1 MPVPDPI
8 LLNNYYFKPSGQT
21 TYRLNL
27 TDANDDLV
35 LPKGQYFIYLVTT
48 SAYGATLYYGS
59 SAVPPTDDSTT
70 AVPGQFLP
78 PATMMTMVLSSEETT
93 INAIMNEASATGALF
108 FTKVRG

>member
-8 LLNNYYFKPSGQT
+8 LLNNMYFKSSGQV

-27 TDANDDLV
+27 TDANDDLT

-48 SAYGATLYYGS
+48 SAYGATLDYGS
-59 SAVPPTDDSTT
+59 TAVPPTDDSTT
-70 AVPGQFLP
+70 QVPGQFLP
-78 PATMMTMVLSSEETT
+78 PATMMPLVLSEETT
-93 INAIMNEASATGALF
+93 VNAIMNEASATGALF